1 MQNQKISS
9 RIIFFF
15 FLKSSQCNKNKV
27 FKTLSNHYQNKKC
40 TNLEYRVCFWLRKH
54 PCFCSLSWTDLLEQ
68 PRYRTAQITLSP
80 KKKKKAHHRARQ
92 SKKEKWTLSMPFLLF
107 SFLLSALSSL
117 LFWQEYVMLFFI
129 FFFFL
134 LAQKA
139 CYSANALNW

>member
-80 KKKKKAHHRARQ
+80 NKKKSTPQ
-92 SKKEKWTLSMPFLLF
+92 SKTKQEGEMNSLY
-107 SFLLSALSSL
+107 ALSP
-117 LFWQEYVMLFFI
+117 FFI
-129 FFFFL
+129 LTLCLKQSPVLTGVCHAFLHFFFF
-134 LAQKA
+134 
-139 CYSANALNW
+139 SS